1 MTAPGDD
8 AESWAVLKR
17 QLDAMVANRGNAPA
31 QVFGEKLAQMN
42 TSDHYTARPLTAD
55 GVASLDPAKMI
66 AFYKQ
71 RFANAADFTLIMV
84 GKFDVDATVPLL
96 ARYVGSLPSTGR
108 KTSTFRDVGIH
119 FPDAAARD
127 RVVGGQEPRG
137 QTAISFYADPPMD
150 PAEQEKV
157 QEATSVLEIALRD
170 ILREDLGQT
179 YNVSVRLSQALPQR
193 GTGKI
198 EVRFGAAPENLEG
211 MTARVLQEIAR
222 LQQEGPSQ
230 DLTNRAKEAARRSYD
245 TALKDNGYW
254 LGRLETI
261 RMFNRDPHEIL
272 TREQRINAI
281 TPQVLQEIF
290 KTYFTPERSTVLT
303 LLPAVASKER

>member
-1 MTAPGDD
+1 
-8 AESWAVLKR
+8 
-17 QLDAMVANRGNAPA
+17 
-31 QVFGEKLAQMN
+31 

-55 GVASLDPAKMI
+55 RVAALDPAKMI

-96 ARYVGSLPSTGR
+96 ARYVGSLPSTGK

-198 EVRFGAAPENLEG
+198 EVRFGAAPE
-211 MTARVLQEIAR
+211 
-222 LQQEGPSQ
+222 
-230 DLTNRAKEAARRSYD
+230 
-245 TALKDNGYW
+245 
-254 LGRLETI
+254 
-261 RMFNRDPHEIL
+261 
-272 TREQRINAI
+272 
-281 TPQVLQEIF
+281 
-290 KTYFTPERSTVLT
+290 
-303 LLPAVASKER
+303 